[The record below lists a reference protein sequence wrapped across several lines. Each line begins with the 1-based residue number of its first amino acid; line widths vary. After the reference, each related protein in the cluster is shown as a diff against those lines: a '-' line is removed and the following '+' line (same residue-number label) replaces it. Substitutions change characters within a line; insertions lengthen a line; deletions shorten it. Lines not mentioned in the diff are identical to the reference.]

1 MFIQGIFERCDLVSK
16 NNEYET
22 LDEIICSQPTY
33 HDIEDIEVKN
43 ISYY

>member
-1 MFIQGIFERCDLVSK
+1 MNVQDIFERSDLVSK

-22 LDEIICSQPTY
+22 SDEIICSQPTY